1 MLSRLSQLPPLE
13 KDRRRP
19 MATQSGESSQALTAD
34 ETCDRDD
41 GPQSRLFGANGLARA
56 NGFRKPTTD
65 GNLSRDVSGAMV
77 KLLKDYLGRGA
88 SHAHAYIREDLVVV
102 VLRGTMTKAERTLAD
117 AGEEGL
123 VRGVRQ
129 ALRGKF
135 REDANRIVERLTG
148 RRVAAFLSD
157 HDIDEDIVFQAFVLE
172 PARIASGAQA
182 EVGGRATPSPRLAPP
197 GPRGS
202 AV

>member
-1 MLSRLSQLPPLE
+1 
-13 KDRRRP
+13 
-19 MATQSGESSQALTAD
+19 MATQSGESSQALTVD
-34 ETCDRDD
+34 ETCDRD
-41 GPQSRLFGANGLARA
+41 GSPETRQIRENGVASA
-56 NGFRKPTTD
+56 NGFRQPITEAGTMSMRGRNSTRHQLE

-102 VLRGTMTKAERTLAD
+102 VLRGTMTKAERTLVD

-123 VRGVRQ
+123 VRGMRQ

-148 RRVAAFLSD
+148 RRVSAFLSD
-157 HDIDEDIVFQAFVLE
+157 HDVDEDIVFQAFVLE
-172 PARIASGAQA
+172 P
-182 EVGGRATPSPRLAPP
+182 
-197 GPRGS
+197 GPRRSPAKVPSRYGE
-202 AV
+202 ADQFVALRDKD